1 MQIANY
7 ILYLMICLY
16 IIANPLIITDKA
28 HTHRSDIILFSIF
41 LVYFLQ
47 LLFIKEK
54 RTNFIVGVKDFF
66 TDYLNLFMAGLLIIM
81 SISVIYST
89 EKGLAVSETFRFAT
103 YVLLFFIIKYEFN
116 KSKYIKGFIN
126 SYIVCVT
133 IMSLFGIYQYFTGF
147 ELAKGFNETAG
158 FLGRPRVTVSLDNSN
173 NFGAFLILAIFPVIM
188 LMLYEKS
195 IKKKIFFSILSFS
208 LLINIIFSYS
218 RNAMAA
224 LVIGLVVLA
233 IVYSWRLLLPIGG
246 VAALV
251 FLIPQIGGRLRE
263 IGSSSENFT
272 RLKLWKT
279 AWYMIKDHPL
289 LGVGNGNFVSLYDS
303 YVAKYPE
310 LYAYYEYKRFPCH
323 NSYLKIQSE
332 LGIVGSIF
340 FIGILVSSLIKIK
353 NIIMFAE
360 DRLYRYFYT
369 GFLASVVAFL
379 FMNFSDNL
387 FFVPKT
393 TTFFWL
399 LLAIGES
406 VMREKKGT
414 SKYNF

>member
-1 MQIANY
+1 MKIANY
-7 ILYLMICLY
+7 ILYLMICVY
-16 IIANPLIITDKA
+16 IIANPLIHKA
-28 HTHRSDIILFSIF
+28 HGGDIILFSIF

-47 LLFIKEK
+47 VLFIKEK
-54 RTNFIVGVKDFF
+54 RINFVMGIKDFF
-66 TDYLNLFMAGLLIIM
+66 TDYLTLFMAGLLIIM
-81 SISVIYST
+81 GISVTYST
-89 EKGLAVSETFRFAT
+89 EKGLATSETFRFAT
-103 YVLLFFIIKYEFN
+103 YVLLFFIIKYEFS

-126 SYIVCVT
+126 SYIVSVT

-147 ELAKGFNETAG
+147 ALEESFKGTVG
-158 FLGRPRVTVSLDNSN
+158 FLGKPRVTVSLENSN
-173 NFGAFLILAIFPVIM
+173 NFGAFLILAIFPIIM
-188 LMLYEKS
+188 LMLYQKS
-195 IKKKIFFSILSFS
+195 IKKKIFFGVLSFS
-208 LLINIIFSYS
+208 LLINIVFAYS
-218 RNAMAA
+218 RNAMAG

-233 IVYSWRLLLPIGG
+233 IVYSWRLLVPIGG

-251 FLIPQIGGRLRE
+251 FLIPQIGGRLKE
-263 IGSSSENFT
+263 IGSGSENFT

-279 AWYMIKDHPL
+279 AWYMIKEHPL

-303 YVAKYPE
+303 YVEKYPE

-332 LGIVGSIF
+332 LGVFGSIF
-340 FIGILVSSLIKIK
+340 FIGILISSLVKIK

-360 DRLYRYFYT
+360 DNLYKYFYT
-369 GFLASVVAFL
+369 GFLASVLAFL
-379 FMNFSDNL
+379 FMNLSDNL

-399 LLAIGES
+399 LLAVGES
-406 VMREKKGT
+406 IMREKKGI

>member
-1 MQIANY
+1 
-7 ILYLMICLY
+7 MICLY

-47 LLFIKEK
+47 LLFSREK
-54 RTNFIVGVKDFF
+54 RINFIASLKDFF
-66 TDYLNLFMAGLLIIM
+66 TDYLNLFMIGLLVMM
-81 SISVIYST
+81 SISVAYSI
-89 EKGLAVSETFRFAT
+89 EKGLAISETFRFAT

-116 KSKYIKGFIN
+116 KSKHIKGFIN

-147 ELAKGFNETAG
+147 ALGEGFEKTAG
-158 FLGRPRVTVSLDNSN
+158 FLGKPRVTVSLDNSN

-188 LMLYEKS
+188 LMLYEKGL
-195 IKKKIFFSILSFS
+195 KKKVFFGILSLS
-208 LLINIIFSYS
+208 LLANIIFSYS
-218 RNAMAA
+218 RNAMAG

-233 IVYSWRLLLPIGG
+233 VVYSWRLLVPIGG
-246 VAALV
+246 IAALV
-251 FLIPQIGGRLRE
+251 FLIPQIGGRLKE
-263 IGSSSENFT
+263 IGSGSENYT

-279 AWYMIKDHPL
+279 AWYMIKEHPL

-303 YVAKYPE
+303 YIAKYPE
-310 LYAYYEYKRFPCH
+310 LYAYYDYKRFPCH

-332 LGIVGSIF
+332 LGVMGSIF
-340 FIGILVSSLIKIK
+340 FIGILLSSLIKVK
-353 NIIMFAE
+353 NIIISAE
-360 DRLYRYFYT
+360 DKLYKYFYT
-369 GFLASVVAFL
+369 GFLASMLAFL
-379 FMNFSDNL
+379 FMNLSDNL

-399 LLAIGES
+399 LLAVGES
-406 VMREKKGT
+406 IMRENKNNT
-414 SKYNF
+414 TYYF